1 MTDTENLP
9 DRKYQDLYED
19 YQILSEE
26 YQVLSNVCR
35 DIYDDYQLLSE
46 GDTFDVGLF
55 SDSNFYFR
63 GLFICFDEA
72 ISSGLGLYGYGD
84 WRKVSYAKLFI

>member
-1 MTDTENLP
+1 MTDTDNLS

-35 DIYDDYQLLSE
+35 DIYVHRALNKELN
-46 GDTFDVGLF
+46 V
-55 SDSNFYFR
+55 
-63 GLFICFDEA
+63 
-72 ISSGLGLYGYGD
+72 
-84 WRKVSYAKLFI
+84 